1 MWFTVWCG
9 LCINFSHIVLKI
21 AGVAYTAEHLT
32 FVSYGLENC
41 TVDWLFVALCLTM
54 QITDTAAFA
63 RAVRKATRF
72 LEQQLD
78 SVSSDPYAL
87 NIITYALTLAR
98 SSLASDALTKLN
110 ALAITEGL
118 YIISHH
124 QFLFIQQNSTNTVT
138 NVGTN
143 EVETGMTRLIALT
156 VTPVY

>member
-1 MWFTVWCG
+1 
-9 LCINFSHIVLKI
+9 
-21 AGVAYTAEHLT
+21 
-32 FVSYGLENC
+32 
-41 TVDWLFVALCLTM
+41 M

-124 QFLFIQQNSTNTVT
+124 QFSHHQFLFIQQNSTNTVT